1 MKNRILI
8 ISVMLILLG
17 ASACQAQTASPS
29 PQVQV
34 TEAASAYPMA
44 TQLPQTTLPEVYPAP
59 SNEAYPAPLNPEQN
73 GGSSI
78 VAFKLDRPISP
89 EATQVTGV
97 GTPGVPLVLVD
108 VTNMGEFIAETTVQT
123 DGTFRFEVK
132 SLLANNRIGLMMG
145 DLTQTSWT
153 VESFYAEGYYGPEA
167 MSLPSIGTVYD
178 SCVVR

>member
-1 MKNRILI
+1 MKNIILI
-8 ISVMLILLG
+8 ITVMLILPGL
-17 ASACQAQTASPS
+17 SACQAQTASPA

-34 TEAASAYPMA
+34 TEAVSAYPMA
-44 TQLPQTTLPEVYPAP
+44 TVLPQIVPEVYPAP

-78 VAFKLDRPISP
+78 VAFKLDRPVSP
-89 EATQVTGV
+89 EATQVTGI

-108 VTNMGEFIAETTVQT
+108 VTNMGEFIAETTVQA

-132 SLLANNRIGLMMG
+132 SLPANNRIGLMVG

-167 MSLPSIGTVYD
+167 MSVPSIGTVYD